1 MLRMASAAG
10 PDPRSLGAF
19 GGGAPFARCRRMSS
33 SAECFTSCRL
43 SVNAFRAASAAARS
57 SGVPASASQTH
68 TCRPTCAFIVTSAPS
83 ASPSSPAPAYGD
95 AHRRRHIAARKR
107 APCARAAARP
117 PGATRTGPRVTQGP
131 APIAHCA
138 PSNNPPPHPST
149 RPLSPPTPSGIGS
162 AARARARMPAPR
174 ERAPIKTHPSVR
186 RCLPWL
192 QCTYSWMCDAFRFG
206 LRCRN
211 ACEQARSIVGSA
223 LARVRVPTRPTVMC
237 FEPHGYRRFGFTW
250 G

>member
-19 GGGAPFARCRRMSS
+19 GGGAPCARCRRMSS

-43 SVNAFRAASAAARS
+43 SANAFRAASAATRS
-57 SGVPASASQTH
+57 SGVPALASQTH

-107 APCARAAARP
+107 APHARAAARP

-138 PSNNPPPHPST
+138 PSPTPPHTPLHPP
-149 RPLSPPTPSGIGS
+149 PLSPHPQRHRQRRPRT
-162 AARARARMPAPR
+162 RARACQPRATAPPSKCIHR
-174 ERAPIKTHPSVR
+174 CDEISRGYNVRTPGCAMLSDSDCAVGARANR
-186 RCLPWL
+186 RDRL
-192 QCTYSWMCDAFRFG
+192 
-206 LRCRN
+206 
-211 ACEQARSIVGSA
+211 
-223 LARVRVPTRPTVMC
+223 
-237 FEPHGYRRFGFTW
+237 
-250 G
+250 

>member
-57 SGVPASASQTH
+57 SVVPAWASQTH

-107 APCARAAARP
+107 APRARAAARP

-138 PSNNPPPHPST
+138 PSNNPPPAPLHPP
-149 RPLSPPTPSGIGS
+149 PLSPHPQRHRQRRPRTRAHASPARTRPHQNASIGATMSPVVMMYVLLDVRCFQIRIAPS
-162 AARARARMPAPR
+162 
-174 ERAPIKTHPSVR
+174 E
-186 RCLPWL
+186 
-192 QCTYSWMCDAFRFG
+192 
-206 LRCRN
+206 
-211 ACEQARSIVGSA
+211 
-223 LARVRVPTRPTVMC
+223 RVRTGAIDCRVCACAGPSAHASNCDVS
-237 FEPHGYRRFGFTW
+237 
-250 G
+250 

>member
-57 SGVPASASQTH
+57 SGVPAWASQTH

-107 APCARAAARP
+107 APRARAADRP
-117 PGATRTGPRVTQGP
+117 PGATRAGPRVTQGP

-138 PSNNPPPHPST
+138 PSNTPPHPFT
-149 RPLSPPTPSGIGS
+149 RPLSPPTPAAS
-162 AARARARMPAPR
+162 AAPPAHARAHAGPARTRPHQNASI
-174 ERAPIKTHPSVR
+174 RAKNSPVVTMYVLLDVRCFQIRIAPS
-186 RCLPWL
+186 
-192 QCTYSWMCDAFRFG
+192 
-206 LRCRN
+206 
-211 ACEQARSIVGSA
+211 E
-223 LARVRVPTRPTVMC
+223 RVRTGAIDCRVC
-237 FEPHGYRRFGFTW
+237 A
-250 G
+250 